1 MADMEADRKKSTS
14 TTKFNLVNWAQKIST
29 QTLPVCASSKL
40 CKIVIK
46 RKIVSKKLVK
56 GLQLHSSGRCAHIE
70 AQRDPR
76 ELLYALG
83 AWLLQPMVWG
93 NPSLA
98 ANEKRVDFC
107 PTTSQSSLF
116 SWGPGFPGTPQM
128 AFMPVTCESL
138 DSRDFF
144 FKFHFSI
151 SISIHFYFTFTSR
164 FRFPVIFISL
174 SFLDLDLKS
183 FFSLCTSRR
192 SERYFFF
199 ASHFSIV
206 QNPLSRRTLGW
217 TFCDPTSAFTC
228 GFSHVLEI
236 HQHERSWE
244 MVIDGGVILTH
255 WNPVT

>member
-46 RKIVSKKLVK
+46 RTIVSKKLVK

-151 SISIHFYFTFTSR
+151 SSHFYFIFTSR
-164 FRFPVIFISL
+164 SRFPVISFSL
-174 SFLDLDLKS
+174 SFFEK
-183 FFSLCTSRR
+183 
-192 SERYFFF
+192 SEREK
-199 ASHFSIV
+199 HF
-206 QNPLSRRTLGW
+206 TLFLGKKEW
-217 TFCDPTSAFTC
+217 NLTLRFIKKTF
-228 GFSHVLEI
+228 E
-236 HQHERSWE
+236 E
-244 MVIDGGVILTH
+244 GVEPKTKYTR
-255 WNPVT
+255 NDF